1 MQAAWLGTTKGKGGN
16 GVEELVA
23 AVSPTAAERTSD
35 TLRKAVQ
42 AARDLP
48 PRLSDATPAQLR
60 TTYKYVRRL
69 TRQLDSE
76 VATQLGVTINLSDA
90 DGDS

>member
-1 MQAAWLGTTKGKGGN
+1 MPVGANSFGTTRR
-16 GVEELVA
+16 A
-23 AVSPTAAERTSD
+23 SCASRRSPTAAERTSE
-35 TLRKAVQ
+35 TLRQAVR

-48 PRLSDATPAQLR
+48 PSLADATPAQLR
-60 TTYKYVRRL
+60 KTYKYVRKL